1 MKNRIRFFIGKT
13 EEGNEMGIYSTIN
26 TAASGLTAQ
35 RMRLDV
41 IADNIA
47 NVNTTRTTE
56 GGPFR
61 RSRVIF
67 RPRVSD
73 PYWKSPFLPRMLK
86 NEIGTGVRVVNLSKD
101 YVAKPR
107 LVYDPTH
114 PDAIKSGPR
123 AGYVE
128 FPNVNIVTEMTDMI
142 SASRSYEANVT
153 VINGSKTMFTK
164 ALEIGR

>member
-1 MKNRIRFFIGKT
+1 
-13 EEGNEMGIYSTIN
+13 MGMFSSIN

-35 RMRLDV
+35 KLRLDV

-47 NVNTTRTTE
+47 NATTTRTTE
-56 GGPFR
+56 GGAFR

-67 RPRVSD
+67 RPRVD
-73 PYWKSPFLPRMLK
+73 QPYWRSPFLPDYLQD
-86 NEIGTGVRVVNLSKD
+86 EVGQGVRVSKVEKD
-101 YVAKPR
+101 YDAELR

-128 FPNVNIVTEMTDMI
+128 YPNVNIVDEMVDMI
-142 SASRSYEANVT
+142 DASRAYEANSAI
-153 VINGSKTMFTK
+153 INGTKAMFTK

>member
-1 MKNRIRFFIGKT
+1 
-13 EEGNEMGIYSTIN
+13 MGIFTSIQS
-26 TAASGLTAQ
+26 AGSGLTAQ
-35 RMRLDV
+35 KLRLDV

-47 NVNTTRTTE
+47 NATTTRTTE

-67 RPRVSD
+67 RPRVSE
-73 PYWKSPFLPRMLK
+73 PYWRSPFLPTPLQD
-86 NEIGTGVRVVNLSKD
+86 EIGRGVRVARVEKD
-101 YVAKPR
+101 YAAQPR

-123 AGYVE
+123 TGYVE
-128 FPNVNIVTEMTDMI
+128 FPNVNIVNEMVDMI
-142 SASRSYEANVT
+142 AASRSYEANSA
-153 VINGSKTMFTK
+153 VINGTKAMFLK